1 MLTKIMQC
9 GSVAG
14 LLLASMSWH
23 SETNYQ
29 LLLELAVYMSAV
41 VMVQHAVRAQQYG
54 WASGLAGLVLLLNPV
69 VPVFTPAGN
78 LLFFVFLLALLPV
91 VIGFTALSGAAI
103 TLYPNLITD
112 LHPRGESI
120 RPTSDWLG
128 L

>member
-1 MLTKIMQC
+1 MLTKIIQF

-23 SETNYQ
+23 SGTNYQ
-29 LLLELAVYMSAV
+29 LLLELVVYMSAI
-41 VMVQHAVRAQQYG
+41 VMVQQAVRVQQYS
-54 WASGLAGLVLLLNPV
+54 WAAGLAGLVVLLNPV

-78 LLFFVFLLALLPV
+78 LLFFLFLLALLPV